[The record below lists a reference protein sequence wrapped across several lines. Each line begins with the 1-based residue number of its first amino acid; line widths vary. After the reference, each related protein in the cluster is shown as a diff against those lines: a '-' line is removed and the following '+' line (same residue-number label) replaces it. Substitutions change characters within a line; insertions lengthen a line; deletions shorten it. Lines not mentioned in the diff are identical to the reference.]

1 MATVLYDMRKKNM
14 NEQFYKGDMVQRIIA
29 SHYTNHQHSDA
40 IGIVL
45 MVRSPIARV
54 YFYDTNR
61 EELWN
66 TKVLK
71 KVAK

>member
-1 MATVLYDMRKKNM
+1 M
-14 NEQFYKGDMVQRIIA
+14 NEQLCKGDIVQRVIA

-45 MVRSPIARV
+45 MVRGPIARV
-54 YFYDTNR
+54 YFHDTNR

-66 TKVLK
+66 TKVIK
-71 KVAK
+71 KVPK